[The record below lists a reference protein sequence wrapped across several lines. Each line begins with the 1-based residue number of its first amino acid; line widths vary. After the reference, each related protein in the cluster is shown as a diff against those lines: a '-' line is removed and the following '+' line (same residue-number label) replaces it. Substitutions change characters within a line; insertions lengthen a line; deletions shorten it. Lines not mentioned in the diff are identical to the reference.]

1 MGSALWVAFTLVAAT
16 AQVLRNSAQAG
27 LTRRIGTLGAT
38 QVRFVFG
45 LPFAAIFLFVAT
57 LTTGEPLPPVTTNS
71 AGWVVLGA
79 TSQIVG
85 TALMLV
91 AMKAR
96 GFGVAY
102 AYIKT
107 EPVLVALLGIALLGE
122 VPTALG
128 WVAIAVV
135 TTGVILA
142 ATPPS
147 QLGKLLEQLR
157 PAGIGICS
165 GAFFGLSA
173 IAFRGALEA
182 VPSGSFVMRSLL
194 MLVISLGVQTLLL
207 GAWLAARDRAAFAG
221 SLREWRTSIGAGF
234 LGALASAG
242 WFLAF
247 SLTSAANVRTLGL
260 IEMPLAALLSRR
272 VTGKALAAHE
282 WVGFALITGGV
293 ALLMAG
299 QSAP

>member
-1 MGSALWVAFTLVAAT
+1 MGSALWVAFTLMAAT

-45 LPFAAIFLFVAT
+45 LPFAVIFLLMAT
-57 LTTGEPLPPVTTNS
+57 LVTGERLPPVGTVS
-71 AGWVVLGA
+71 AGWIVLGA
-79 TSQIVG
+79 ASQIVA

-107 EPVLVALLGIALLGE
+107 EPVLVALLGVVLLRE
-122 VPTALG
+122 LPTPLT
-128 WVAIAVV
+128 WLAIAVV

-147 QLGKLLEQLR
+147 QFGKLVEEFR
-157 PAGIGICS
+157 PAAIGICS
-165 GAFFGLSA
+165 GTFFGLSA
-173 IAFRGALEA
+173 IAFRGSIEALS
-182 VPSGSFVMRSLL
+182 SGSFIMRSLL
-194 MLVISLGVQTLLL
+194 MLAISLAVQTLIL
-207 GAWLAARDRAAFAG
+207 GLWLELRDRAAFTG
-221 SLREWRTSIGAGF
+221 SLREWRASIGAGF

-260 IEMPLAALLSRR
+260 IEMPLAALLTRR
-272 VTGKALAAHE
+272 VTGRALAAHE
-282 WVGFALITGGV
+282 WAGFALITGGV
-293 ALLMAG
+293 ALLLAG
-299 QSAP
+299 HRA